1 MLDISQIPSIYVEI
15 MESAHNRM
23 NHNASSDGCKCSV
36 YVHRDCFGLLNPVK
50 YKLSQIKSNLKFKNI
65 FICAIF
71 RNFGCMTRKDCESFL
86 FPMIYQCCDT
96 TLQCLSLLIVIYQI

>member
-1 MLDISQIPSIYVEI
+1 

-23 NHNASSDGCKCSV
+23 NHNASRYACKCSV

-50 YKLSQIKSNLKFKNI
+50 YKLSQIKSNLKLKIYSFVPYSGI
-65 FICAIF
+65 LV
-71 RNFGCMTRKDCESFL
+71 RKDCESFL